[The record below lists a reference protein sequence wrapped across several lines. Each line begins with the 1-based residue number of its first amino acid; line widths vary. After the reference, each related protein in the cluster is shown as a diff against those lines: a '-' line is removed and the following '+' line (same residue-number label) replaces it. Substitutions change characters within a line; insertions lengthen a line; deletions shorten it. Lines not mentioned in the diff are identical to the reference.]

1 MDLHD
6 QLKQLF
12 PDHILEEK
20 DTNVEK
26 EVPQYGLQQTP
37 IYCKYEKRRGK
48 PVTLLEG
55 YTGTEADF
63 KRLTRNLKTKLGVGG
78 SYKNDV
84 IILQGDYRE
93 AIMDFLRSKGFAVK
107 RVGG

>member
-6 QLKQLF
+6 QLKNLF
-12 PDHILEEK
+12 PDHVPEK
-20 DTNVEK
+20 NTRSEK
-26 EVPQYGLQQTP
+26 KEYPYWLQESP
-37 IYCKYEKRRGK
+37 IRCKYEKRRGK

-55 YTGTEADF
+55 YTGADTDF
-63 KRLTRNLKTKLGVGG
+63 KRLTRDLKAHFNVGG

-84 IILQGDYRE
+84 ILIQGDHRD
-93 AIMDFLRSKGFAVK
+93 AIMDFLTAHGFAVK